1 MGLRDLNNIKIEYRT
16 RVEDVVSSFFIP
28 CLSEAYEYKRA
39 VGYFSSTVLLSMS
52 VGLGAIAKKGGRIK
66 LLVSPRLSKED
77 YEAIEHG
84 YQLRELAEK
93 RLTEAFDEDVDF
105 FQKEE
110 RFSLLAHLIE
120 NRILDIKV
128 AVPEGYNEMA
138 LFHEKLGIIVDD
150 NDDVVS
156 FSGSN
161 NETYAAL
168 YDNYEC
174 FDVFCSWKSE
184 ESRYRCREK
193 SARFDRMWL
202 GREEK
207 LITIKFPD
215 VIKDK
220 LMSYKKDNIDYMQLD
235 SQFAVKYAKK
245 AKLDIPRIPESVSLY
260 DYQTEAI
267 HNWVAR
273 GYRGIFDMAT
283 GTGKTFT
290 ALGAICELAANEE
303 RLVAVICCPFKHLVE
318 QWAEEVKIFGI
329 NPVICHGESKYKDK
343 LKRKE
348 WRIKRKADHFLC
360 VITTNGT
367 FMTKYFQETIRMN
380 LDRTLLVVDEAHNFG
395 APKISGFMKENYP
408 YRLALSATLERFR
421 DPKGTQR
428 LYEFFGEKCIEYTLD
443 RAIQEQKL
451 TKYKYYPVMV
461 TLTDDEL
468 DKYYAVSEKIKKFI
482 YQDDDEMPEALKK
495 LLIKRARI
503 IAGAKNKISA
513 LKEVIQPYKDKNN
526 LLVYCGAIT
535 YEEYGYQNYDDIKQ
549 IDTVCKMLMND
560 YGMSVRKFT
569 SEENN
574 EDRKR
579 LIRMYKDEN
588 IQALVAIKCLDEGMN
603 IPSIKTA
610 FILASSTNPK
620 EYIQRRGRVLR
631 RAEGKEYAEIYDF
644 ITVPRPLNEVKRVDE
659 SLKRIEIGLVG
670 REFNRLIDFA
680 NLSLNPSYSNE
691 LIDEIKDA
699 YDMDAYD
706 IGDDIL

>member
-1 MGLRDLNNIKIEYRT
+1 
-16 RVEDVVSSFFIP
+16 
-28 CLSEAYEYKRA
+28 
-39 VGYFSSTVLLSMS
+39 
-52 VGLGAIAKKGGRIK
+52 
-66 LLVSPRLSKED
+66 
-77 YEAIEHG
+77 
-84 YQLRELAEK
+84 
-93 RLTEAFDEDVDF
+93 
-105 FQKEE
+105 
-110 RFSLLAHLIE
+110 
-120 NRILDIKV
+120 
-128 AVPEGYNEMA
+128 
-138 LFHEKLGIIVDD
+138 
-150 NDDVVS
+150 
-156 FSGSN
+156 
-161 NETYAAL
+161 
-168 YDNYEC
+168 
-174 FDVFCSWKSE
+174 
-184 ESRYRCREK
+184 
-193 SARFDRMWL
+193 
-202 GREEK
+202 
-207 LITIKFPD
+207 
-215 VIKDK
+215 
-220 LMSYKKDNIDYMQLD
+220 
-235 SQFAVKYAKK
+235 
-245 AKLDIPRIPESVSLY
+245 
-260 DYQTEAI
+260 
-267 HNWVAR
+267 
-273 GYRGIFDMAT
+273 MAT

-367 FMTKYFQETIRMN
+367 FMTKYFQETIQMN

-535 YEEYGYQNYDDIKQ
+535 YEEYGYQNDDDIKQ

-659 SLKRIEIGLVG
+659 SLKKIEIGLVG

>member
-1 MGLRDLNNIKIEYRT
+1 
-16 RVEDVVSSFFIP
+16 
-28 CLSEAYEYKRA
+28 
-39 VGYFSSTVLLSMS
+39 
-52 VGLGAIAKKGGRIK
+52 
-66 LLVSPRLSKED
+66 
-77 YEAIEHG
+77 
-84 YQLRELAEK
+84 
-93 RLTEAFDEDVDF
+93 
-105 FQKEE
+105 
-110 RFSLLAHLIE
+110 
-120 NRILDIKV
+120 
-128 AVPEGYNEMA
+128 
-138 LFHEKLGIIVDD
+138 
-150 NDDVVS
+150 
-156 FSGSN
+156 
-161 NETYAAL
+161 
-168 YDNYEC
+168 
-174 FDVFCSWKSE
+174 
-184 ESRYRCREK
+184 
-193 SARFDRMWL
+193 
-202 GREEK
+202 
-207 LITIKFPD
+207 
-215 VIKDK
+215 
-220 LMSYKKDNIDYMQLD
+220 
-235 SQFAVKYAKK
+235 
-245 AKLDIPRIPESVSLY
+245 
-260 DYQTEAI
+260 
-267 HNWVAR
+267 
-273 GYRGIFDMAT
+273 
-283 GTGKTFT
+283 
-290 ALGAICELAANEE
+290 
-303 RLVAVICCPFKHLVE
+303 
-318 QWAEEVKIFGI
+318 
-329 NPVICHGESKYKDK
+329 
-343 LKRKE
+343 
-348 WRIKRKADHFLC
+348 
-360 VITTNGT
+360 
-367 FMTKYFQETIRMN
+367 
-380 LDRTLLVVDEAHNFG
+380 
-395 APKISGFMKENYP
+395 MKENYP

-535 YEEYGYQNYDDIKQ
+535 YEEYGYQNDDDIKQ

-691 LIDEIKDA
+691 LIDEIKSA